1 MGKSKE
7 ELLEELKKLG
17 ISESGRKKRTDAG
30 KPREHYNRSDK
41 PREDKGKPRV
51 TYNKTA
57 LYYKNMFTSFIEVH
71 STQSGDSLSRDENL
85 IFPPEITNYYKL
97 CAPPGRMPYRASVRR
112 PNHPESLRW
121 RWWFAELEEATDR
134 SRWSN
139 TATCKTVWAKR
150 ICDWYFIKP
159 IDLEAWT
166 YDEWSWAY
174 YTQIAGHE
182 NRMVLDKII
191 LSYDDYLAGKYT
203 MPTLDEEANIIWKGR

>member
-1 MGKSKE
+1 MSKTRE
-7 ELLEELKKLG
+7 ELLEELKQRG
-17 ISESGRKKRTDAG
+17 INENGRKMRADKGKTRERYTRT
-30 KPREHYNRSDK
+30 DK

-121 RWWFAELEEATDR
+121 RWWFTELEEASD
-134 SRWSN
+134 
-139 TATCKTVWAKR
+139 KTLWTKR

-203 MPTLDEEANIIWKGR
+203 KPTLDDEANIIWKGR